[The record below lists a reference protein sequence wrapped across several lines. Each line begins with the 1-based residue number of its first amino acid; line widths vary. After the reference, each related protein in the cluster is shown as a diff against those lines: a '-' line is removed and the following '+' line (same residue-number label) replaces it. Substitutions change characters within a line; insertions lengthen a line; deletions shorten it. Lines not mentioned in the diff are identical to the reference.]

1 MPARATS
8 VTSSVVT
15 SDATL
20 KTGSGYIHWVTI
32 TNTHATDASA
42 VELEDTGTDVWAVSV
57 EAVDFLLNP
66 FHAVFDPPIKCN
78 TGISVDITGGTV
90 LVSVGIS

>member
-1 MPARATS
+1 MAGYGN

-20 KTGSGYIHWVTI
+20 KTGAGYIHWITI
-32 TNTHATDASA
+32 TNTHATDSTA
-42 VELEDTGTDVWAVSV
+42 VELEDTGTDKWAVVV

-66 FHAVFDPPIKCN
+66 FHAVFDPPIKCEV
-78 TGISVDITGGTV
+78 GIFVDITGGTV
-90 LVSVGIS
+90 LVSVGTS